1 MTLDLQNVAQ
11 IAASRGLNTIFEG
24 LAVAGLSWAALK
36 YVGVR
41 NSMARF
47 AVWFSTL
54 IVIASLPLMS
64 TTGSDGTGLS
74 SHLPGLQLSSS
85 WAVNLFLAWATIA
98 TFLLLR
104 LGISLWHVAKLR
116 RQCTEVDLEW
126 QPEFLDWLQKFP
138 HRGQIRILLSEAVRL
153 PAAIGFFRP
162 AIVLPSWTLREL
174 SADELKVIVLHELAH
189 LRRWDDW
196 TNLAQKLVK
205 ALFFFHPAVW
215 WIDSRLALEREVA
228 CDDMV
233 LAHTQNAAGYAS
245 SLISLAERAI
255 SDKSRGGRA
264 LLLAQTVLGRV
275 RELSQRLAQ
284 ILDTKRPRTN
294 LGWKPA
300 ASMIAVMAVITVG
313 AAPYAPEIV
322 SFEKKTPGTLLSA
335 GAEVLPSVAATPVS
349 LRLSQEQK
357 HRSVPPE
364 NIKGKTVHT
373 APSAISGNPAVVPV
387 KATSR
392 KPKTS
397 PNVMMTKAQENTS
410 RAATLLIIRST
421 QLGGDGVPVWTL
433 SVWRVTSENGQAV
446 QQMFVMNS
454 I

>member
-1 MTLDLQNVAQ
+1 
-11 IAASRGLNTIFEG
+11 
-24 LAVAGLSWAALK
+24 
-36 YVGVR
+36 
-41 NSMARF
+41 
-47 AVWFSTL
+47 
-54 IVIASLPLMS
+54 
-64 TTGSDGTGLS
+64 TGLS

-284 ILDTKRPRTN
+284 I
-294 LGWKPA
+294 
-300 ASMIAVMAVITVG
+300 
-313 AAPYAPEIV
+313 
-322 SFEKKTPGTLLSA
+322 
-335 GAEVLPSVAATPVS
+335 
-349 LRLSQEQK
+349 
-357 HRSVPPE
+357 
-364 NIKGKTVHT
+364 
-373 APSAISGNPAVVPV
+373 
-387 KATSR
+387 
-392 KPKTS
+392 
-397 PNVMMTKAQENTS
+397 
-410 RAATLLIIRST
+410 
-421 QLGGDGVPVWTL
+421 
-433 SVWRVTSENGQAV
+433 
-446 QQMFVMNS
+446 
-454 I
+454 